1 MMGGPVITQPR
12 LRLVSSDE
20 PWMSKQQ
27 LAAALG
33 FSVRWV
39 EYRLAEGLPH
49 RRIGGRVRF
58 QRSVAEAWLQDREQ
72 GSSAA

>member
-1 MMGGPVITQPR
+1 
-12 LRLVSSDE
+12 
-20 PWMSKQQ
+20 MSKQQ

>member
-1 MMGGPVITQPR
+1 VTGMAPR

-27 LAAALG
+27 LAHALG
-33 FSVRWV
+33 FSVRWL